1 MNFQQLYNVL
11 DEVDNEPYPKME
23 DIKPDYNFGRKVYDS
38 YGGSYGELTAITQY
52 VYEDITNKENSNL
65 ERVLMRIAMDE
76 MKHFKI
82 LGELL
87 VELGFIPYIMGSRNN
102 KWCSNNVKYK
112 FNSIPEMLK
121 YNIETEKIAI
131 KEYRRLIE
139 MTDNKCIK
147 NILERIIK
155 DEENHIRAFK
165 TLQEEYEADC

>member
-11 DEVDNEPYPKME
+11 DEVDNEPYPKIE
-23 DIKPDYNFGRKVYDS
+23 NIKPNYNFGRMVYDS
-38 YGGSYGELTAITQY
+38 YSGSYGELTAILQY
-52 VYEDITNKENSNL
+52 VYEDITNKDNSNL

-87 VELGFIPYIMGSRNN
+87 VELGFIPYYMGSRNN
-102 KWCSNNVKYK
+102 KWCSDNVKYK
-112 FNSIPEMLK
+112 FKSIQEMLS
-121 YNIETEKIAI
+121 YNIETEKLAI

-139 MTDNKCIK
+139 MTDCKTIK

-165 TLQEEYEADC
+165 TLKEEYEVK

>member
-1 MNFQQLYNVL
+1 
-11 DEVDNEPYPKME
+11 
-23 DIKPDYNFGRKVYDS
+23 
-38 YGGSYGELTAITQY
+38 
-52 VYEDITNKENSNL
+52 
-65 ERVLMRIAMDE
+65 MRIAMDE

-87 VELGFIPYIMGSRNN
+87 VELGFIPYCMGSRNN
-102 KWCSNNVKYK
+102 KWCSNNIKYN
-112 FNSIPEMLK
+112 FNSIIEMLK

-165 TLQEEYEADC
+165 TLQEEYQADC